1 MKNTILKTVF
11 LTTITSLLFSCT
23 KEEIKANLPTL
34 TTATISNISPNSA
47 SLDVTIANDG
57 GANITARGICWSTSP
72 TPTVSLSTKTVDGT
86 GTGTF
91 TSQVINLTPGT
102 TYYIRAYATNNTGT
116 SYSIEITFTTLNLS
130 NGLVA
135 YFPLNGNA
143 NDASGNGHNGTIY
156 GAITN
161 VNDRNGVSNSAMSWP
176 NNLSSNNYIDI
187 GYLNTFIPNSIS
199 ISAWILIDGAVNNSR
214 IISSGEQGI
223 IVYQPTNSS
232 PLTLKASY
240 DASGANIWP
249 STTTISTL
257 QWHHIV
263 YTSDYTSLTAK
274 FYIDGVLTDTAIN
287 NSSRILAIER
297 WNIGRKSISAFDG
310 WGGKIDEIRI
320 YNRALNNNE
329 IKYLATH

>member
-1 MKNTILKTVF
+1 MKNTILKT
-11 LTTITSLLFSCT
+11 TILATISLLLFSCT
-23 KEEIKANLPTL
+23 KEEIKANLPSL
-34 TTATISNISPNSA
+34 TTATLTNITPNSA

-72 TPTVSLSTKTVDGT
+72 TPTVSLSTKTIDGT
-86 GTGTF
+86 GTGNF
-91 TSQVINLTPGT
+91 TGQSINLTPGT
-102 TYYIRAYATNNTGT
+102 TYYIRAYATNSTGT

-130 NGLVA
+130 NGLIA
-135 YFPLNGNA
+135 YYPLNGNA

-156 GAITN
+156 GTVSS
-161 VNDRNGVSNSAMSWP
+161 VNDRNGVSNSALSWP

-187 GYLNTFIPNSIS
+187 GYLHTFIPNSIS
-199 ISAWILIDGAVNNSR
+199 ISAWILIDGALNNSR

-223 IVYQPTNSS
+223 IVYQPTNLA

-249 STTTISTL
+249 STTVISTL

-263 YTSDYTSLTAK
+263 YTSDYNSLTAK
-274 FYIDGVLTDTAIN
+274 FYIDGILTDTATN
-287 NSSRILAIER
+287 NSSRTLTIER

-310 WGGKIDEIRI
+310 WGGKIDDIRI
-320 YNRALNNNE
+320 YNRALNSTE